1 MAVDVRSKAC
11 NYLRSGAVTLLDA
24 RSQDGVR
31 PWLVHAR
38 VVGHSS
44 TYVVTLAEGAWNCTC
59 HRPAECAHV
68 AAVQLVTGHPSLARR
83 EIKGGR
89 RAA

>member
-1 MAVDVRSKAC
+1 MATDVRSKAC
-11 NYLRSGAVTLLDA
+11 GYLRSGAVTLLDA
-24 RSQDGVR
+24 RSEDGVR

-68 AAVQLVTGHPSLARR
+68 AAVQLVTRHPSLATPAPKKAKR
-83 EIKGGR
+83 
-89 RAA
+89 

>member
-1 MAVDVRSKAC
+1 MATDVRSKAC
-11 NYLRSGAVTLLDA
+11 GYLRSGAVTLLDA
-24 RSQDGVR
+24 RTEDNVR

-44 TYVVTLAEGAWNCTC
+44 TYVVTLTEGAWNCTC

-68 AAVQLVTGHPSLARR
+68 AAVQLATNHPSLAAPKPKEPKR
-83 EIKGGR
+83 
-89 RAA
+89 